1 VKYTILPMQPTPN
14 GRMHIGHGGGTYL
27 RADVLA
33 RSLRA
38 EGHDV
43 KVACGS
49 DAYENWILAASAQDG
64 RTPAE
69 TCAVYHSGI
78 LSDLTALDIEFDV
91 WIDPL
96 NEPHQQA
103 YLDIHTELFREVSAS
118 GAAALE
124 TELIPYA
131 ESDGAPLL
139 GTFIAGECPNCGAPA
154 GGSSCTAC
162 SEHFQ
167 PSQLVNPRA
176 RLSDTAIE
184 WREEKNWFLRPRSAS
199 NLLAGLESTGLGADH
214 IAVAA
219 RYLERS
225 GGRIRLSGP
234 GVWGVTSPLLP
245 DGCVLSN
252 SYFLYC
258 LYASRQVAD
267 PNAPE
272 PFATGS
278 GVVTV
283 GIFGT
288 DNSAP
293 GLIVPALYAQATE
306 GRLRAFDHT
315 VVNGMLDLDGQK
327 CSTSKRYGIW
337 LKDVLG
343 SGMVSSDE
351 LRFALSGVDLDRG
364 RANLDLSDLVA
375 TINGF
380 RDVVRE
386 RVLPAL
392 AQTPARAG
400 VDENILAEQRQHLQP
415 ATLSLVNAR
424 AVLQEHL
431 TGPMSDQ
438 AGWRATLAALAAP
451 LTPRLS
457 AAITAGRPGRFDD
470 VLGVGELTTDRLE
483 SVVCRGGA
491 SS

>member
-1 VKYTILPMQPTPN
+1 MQPTPN

-43 KVACGS
+43 RVACGS

-64 RTPAE
+64 RTPAD

-78 LSDLTALDIEFDV
+78 LSDLTALDINFDV

-96 NEPHQQA
+96 NEPHRQA

-118 GAAALE
+118 GGAALE
-124 TELIPYA
+124 TELVPYA
-131 ESDGAPLL
+131 EADDSPLL
-139 GTFIAGECPNCGAPA
+139 GTFIAGDCPNCGAPA
-154 GGSSCTAC
+154 GGSSCTGC

-167 PSQLVNPRA
+167 PSQLLNPHA
-176 RLSDTAIE
+176 RLSDTAIV
-184 WREEKNWFLRPRSAS
+184 WREEKNWFLRPRSAA
-199 NLLAGLESTGLGADH
+199 NLLAELESTGLAAEH
-214 IAVAA
+214 VAVAA

-234 GVWGVTSPLLP
+234 GTWGVTSPLLP
-245 DGCVLSN
+245 DGWVLSN

-267 PNAPE
+267 EAAPE
-272 PFATGS
+272 PFAAGS

-293 GLIVPALYAQATE
+293 GLIVPGLYAQATE
-306 GRLRAFDHT
+306 GRLRAFNHT

-364 RANLDLSDLVA
+364 RANLNLPDLVA

-380 RDVVRE
+380 RGAVRDRVVPA
-386 RVLPAL
+386 LTQAPAL
-392 AQTPARAG
+392 AG
-400 VDENILAEQRQHLQP
+400 VDQDVLATQRRSLQP
-415 ATLSLVNAR
+415 ASLNLPSAR
-424 AVLQEHL
+424 AVLDDYL
-431 TGPMSDQ
+431 FGPAPDPARWLAS
-438 AGWRATLAALAAP
+438 LAALAAP

-457 AAITAGRPGRFDD
+457 AAITAAAAGTAGNDVLND
-470 VLGVGELTTDRLE
+470 VLGVGDLTADRLE
-483 SVVCRGGA
+483 SVVRRGG
-491 SS
+491 SSS